1 MFNMKT
7 SLLNI
12 FLLTL
17 TLLLTIS
24 NVNATENQTFT
35 IKSSDDLLIT
45 VDRYTPHT
53 SNSTPLIVLF
63 HQAGSS
69 RGQYI
74 DIAPRLNKQ
83 GFNCIAVDLRSGD
96 SSRGIENETDIRA
109 NKTNL
114 STSYADA
121 LPDVIAALQY
131 ARETNKGKVIAWGSS
146 YSAALALKV
155 AGDHPELVDGV
166 LAFSPGE
173 YFAHLG
179 KSKTWIQD
187 SAKNIKVPVF
197 ITSAKSETNQ
207 WGVLFKVI
215 PSETKSFFTPT
226 TTGRHGSKALW
237 KKYDDSEDYW
247 QAVNKFLTSSFL

>member
-1 MFNMKT
+1 MFNKRT

-17 TLLLTIS
+17 TLLLTVS

-35 IKSSDDLLIT
+35 IKSSDGLLIT
-45 VDRYTPHT
+45 VDRYTSHT

-69 RGQYI
+69 RGEYI
-74 DIAPRLNKQ
+74 DIAPRLNQQ

-114 STSYADA
+114 STGYADA

-131 ARETNKGKVIAWGSS
+131 ARETNNGKVIAWGSS
-146 YSAALALKV
+146 YSEFR
-155 AGDHPELVDGV
+155 GQ
-166 LAFSPGE
+166 
-173 YFAHLG
+173 Y
-179 KSKTWIQD
+179 T
-187 SAKNIKVPVF
+187 
-197 ITSAKSETNQ
+197 
-207 WGVLFKVI
+207 
-215 PSETKSFFTPT
+215 
-226 TTGRHGSKALW
+226 
-237 KKYDDSEDYW
+237 
-247 QAVNKFLTSSFL
+247 